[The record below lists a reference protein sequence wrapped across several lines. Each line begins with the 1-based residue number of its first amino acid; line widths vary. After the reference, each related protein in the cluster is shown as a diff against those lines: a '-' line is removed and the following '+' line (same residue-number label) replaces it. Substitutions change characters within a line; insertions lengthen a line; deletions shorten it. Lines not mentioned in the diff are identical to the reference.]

1 MKEIKMKIN
10 KKKPR
15 LMLLVQL
22 CLLMLASMMLAGCGA
37 GRLSNSGKGGRE
49 VSQEDV
55 ETSIEKIY
63 SDISAVDS
71 SFPEMV
77 VHTSKDDQA
86 ELNFSAA
93 SDADYS
99 KVSGYYHAYSKEGLA
114 YELLIVRVKDVN
126 DLAEVMDTIKKHAES
141 RIGTMEAY
149 SPDQVALAKSYYM
162 THQGSY
168 IGFFISDKA
177 ELDGNTFLESA
188 GENGI

>member
-1 MKEIKMKIN
+1 MMEMKMEIK
-10 KKKPR
+10 KKKPGP
-15 LMLLVQL
+15 MLLVKM
-22 CLLMLASMMLAGCGA
+22 CLLMLALLMLAGCGA
-37 GRLSNSGKGGRE
+37 GQSDHTGKEGGK
-49 VSQEDV
+49 VSREDV
-55 ETSIEKIY
+55 EDSIDKIY
-63 SDISAVDS
+63 SDVSAVDS
-71 SFPEMV
+71 SYPEMV

-126 DLAEVMDTIKKHAES
+126 DLAEVMETIKKHAES

-149 SPDQVALAKSYYM
+149 SPDQVVLAKSYYL
-162 THQGSY
+162 THEGNY

-188 GENGI
+188 GANGI